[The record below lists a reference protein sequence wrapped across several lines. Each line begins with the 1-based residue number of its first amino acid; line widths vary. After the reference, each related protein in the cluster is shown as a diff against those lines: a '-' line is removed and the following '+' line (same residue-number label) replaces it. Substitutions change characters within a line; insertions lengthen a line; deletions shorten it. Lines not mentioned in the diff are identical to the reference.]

1 VFSLTVLE
9 ESKIVLNG
17 KIAVIASVL
26 ILLPACAET
35 ELVMHTAKQLTSSA
49 PGQSKGAYKIGKPY
63 KIKSTWYYPAV
74 NYGYVEKGIASWY
87 GPQFHGRKTAN
98 GEIFDMNTVSA
109 AHRTLPLPS
118 VVQVTNLKNG
128 RSLKIRVNDRGP
140 FAKSRIIDLSR
151 RAAQLLGYER
161 SGTARV
167 RVEIV
172 ADESRRM
179 ASLAQKNVKSLPF
192 QAPAKVKI
200 ASLSG
205 NVDGSGVNKQ
215 IKQLPNISTRELK
228 KSGPENL
235 VRVAPVSGSKKI
247 YVQAGAFVYRDLA
260 VKMQNLLDPLGPTR
274 VVEAVIGKR
283 RYFRVQ
289 VGPAATVNQGDK
301 LLELVIA
308 SGYPKARL
316 VVD

>member
-1 VFSLTVLE
+1 M
-9 ESKIVLNG
+9 LNG
-17 KIAVIASVL
+17 KIAIAASILVL
-26 ILLPACAET
+26 LSACAET
-35 ELVMHTAKQLTSSA
+35 ELAMHTAKQLTTTGA
-49 PGQSKGAYKIGKPY
+49 DQSKGAYKIGKPY
-63 KIKSTWYYPAV
+63 KIKNTWYYPAV

-161 SGTARV
+161 SGTALV

-172 ADESRRM
+172 ADESRKM
-179 ASLAQKNVKSLPF
+179 ASFAQGKIKSLPS

-200 ASLSG
+200 ASLP
-205 NVDGSGVNKQ
+205 GSTGVSNANPVLKQ
-215 IKQLPNISTRELK
+215 PPSISRQGSEAA
-228 KSGPENL
+228 SPSDV
-235 VRVAPVSGSKKI
+235 VRMAPVSGSKEI

-260 VKMQNLLDPLGPTR
+260 TKMEKLLHPLGPTR
-274 VVEAVIGKR
+274 IIEAVIGKR

-289 VGPAATVNQGDK
+289 VGPASSVNEGDK
-301 LLELVIA
+301 LLDLVIA
-308 SGYPKARL
+308 SGYPQARL

>member
-1 VFSLTVLE
+1 M
-9 ESKIVLNG
+9 LNG
-17 KIAVIASVL
+17 KIAIAASILVL
-26 ILLPACAET
+26 LSACAET
-35 ELVMHTAKQLTSSA
+35 ELAMHIAKQLTTA
-49 PGQSKGAYKIGKPY
+49 GPGQSKGAYKIGKPY
-63 KIKSTWYYPAV
+63 KIKNTWYYPAV

-87 GPQFHGRKTAN
+87 GAKFHGRKTAN
-98 GEIFDMNTVSA
+98 GEIFDMNAVSA

-140 FAKSRIIDLSR
+140 FAKNRIIDLSR
-151 RAAQLLGYER
+151 RAAQLLGSER
-161 SGTARV
+161 SGTALV

-179 ASLAQKNVKSLPF
+179 ASLAQGKIKSLPS

-200 ASLSG
+200 ASLP
-205 NVDGSGVNKQ
+205 GSTGVSSANPVTKRS
-215 IKQLPNISTRELK
+215 PSISTRESK
-228 KSGPENL
+228 PSSPTNI

-260 VKMQNLLDPLGPTR
+260 TKMEKLLHPLGPTR
-274 VVEAVIGKR
+274 IIEAVIGKR

-289 VGPAATVNQGDK
+289 VGPASTVSEGDK
-301 LLELVIA
+301 LLDLVIA

>member
-1 VFSLTVLE
+1 
-9 ESKIVLNG
+9 VLNG
-17 KIAVIASVL
+17 KIVIATSILVL
-26 ILLPACAET
+26 LSACAET
-35 ELVMHTAKQLTSSA
+35 ELAMHTAKQLTTSG

-63 KIKSTWYYPAV
+63 KIKGTWYYPAV

-87 GPQFHGRKTAN
+87 GSQFHGRKTAN
-98 GEIFDMNTVSA
+98 GEIFDMNTISA

-161 SGTARV
+161 SGTALV

-172 ADESRRM
+172 SDESRRM
-179 ASLAQKNVKSLPF
+179 ALLAQGQVRSLPS
-192 QAPAKVKI
+192 QKPAKVKI
-200 ASLSG
+200 ANLGGSTG
-205 NVDGSGVNKQ
+205 ESGVKMEA
-215 IKQLPNISTRELK
+215 KQLPPRYATKLRK
-228 KSGPENL
+228 W
-235 VRVAPVSGSKKI
+235 APTNVVKVSPVTGGKKI

-260 VKMQNLLDPLGPTR
+260 AKMQKLLDPLGPNR
-274 VVEAVIGKR
+274 IVEAVIGKR

-289 VGPAATVNQGDK
+289 VGPAPNVNQGDK
-301 LLELVIA
+301 LLDLVIA

>member
-1 VFSLTVLE
+1 LE
-9 ESKIVLNG
+9 ASKIVRKS
-17 KIAVIASVL
+17 KIAIAASSILVL
-26 ILLPACAET
+26 LSACAET
-35 ELVMHTAKQLTSSA
+35 ELAMHTAKQLTTTSL
-49 PGQSKGAYKIGKPY
+49 GQSKGAYKIGKPY
-63 KIKSTWYYPAV
+63 KIKNTWYYPAV

-87 GPQFHGRKTAN
+87 GSQFHGRKTAN

-118 VVQVTNLKNG
+118 VVRVTNLRNG

-179 ASLAQKNVKSLPF
+179 ASLTQGQVKSLPSHK
-192 QAPAKVKI
+192 PAKVKI
-200 ASLSG
+200 ANLSG
-205 NVDGSGVNKQ
+205 SNGDSGIDARAKQ
-215 IKQLPNISTRELK
+215 PSPISTRTIERPTLTNVVK
-228 KSGPENL
+228 VSP
-235 VRVAPVSGSKKI
+235 VAGGKKI

-260 VKMQNLLDPLGPTR
+260 VKMQKLLDPLGPTR
-274 VVEAVIGKR
+274 IIEAVIGKR

-289 VGPAATVNQGDK
+289 VGPSTTVNQGDK
-301 LLELVIA
+301 LLDLVIA

>member
-1 VFSLTVLE
+1 M
-9 ESKIVLNG
+9 LNG
-17 KIAVIASVL
+17 KIAIVASML

-35 ELVMHTAKQLTSSA
+35 ELAMHTAKQLTTSGA
-49 PGQSKGAYKIGKPY
+49 GQSKGAYKIGKPY
-63 KIKSTWYYPAV
+63 KIKGTWYYPAV

-87 GPQFHGRKTAN
+87 GPQFHHRKTAN
-98 GEIFDMNTVSA
+98 GEIFDMNAVSA

-118 VVQVTNLKNG
+118 VVRVTNLRNG

-161 SGTARV
+161 NGTALV

-179 ASLAQKNVKSLPF
+179 ASLAQRKIRSLPSKI
-192 QAPAKVKI
+192 PAKVQI
-200 ASLSG
+200 ASLPGSVGDSG
-205 NVDGSGVNKQ
+205 IDTSVKRQ
-215 IKQLPNISTRELK
+215 F
-228 KSGPENL
+228 
-235 VRVAPVSGSKKI
+235 PVSTQDTKTAIPRNVVKVSPVTGGKKI

-260 VKMQNLLDPLGPTR
+260 AKMQKLLNPLGPTR
-274 VVEAVIGKR
+274 IVEAVIGKR

-289 VGPAATVNQGDK
+289 VGPASTVSQGDK
-301 LLELVIA
+301 LLNLVIA

>member
-1 VFSLTVLE
+1 LE
-9 ESKIVLNG
+9 ANKIVLNG
-17 KIAVIASVL
+17 KIAIAASS
-26 ILLPACAET
+26 ILVFLSACAET
-35 ELVMHTAKQLTSSA
+35 ELVMHTAKQLTTSG
-49 PGQSKGAYKIGKPY
+49 PNQSKGAYKIGKPY
-63 KIKSTWYYPAV
+63 KIKSIWYYPAV

-118 VVQVTNLKNG
+118 VVRVTNLKNG

-151 RAAQLLGYER
+151 RAAQLLGFER

-167 RVEIV
+167 RIEIV
-172 ADESRRM
+172 ANESRRM
-179 ASLAQKNVKSLPF
+179 ASLAQGQAKSLPF
-192 QAPAKVKI
+192 QKPANVKI
-200 ASLSG
+200 TNLT
-205 NVDGSGVNKQ
+205 GSIGDFRANTG
-215 IKQLPNISTRELK
+215 IKQPPPISTTKIGIRTPTNVVK
-228 KSGPENL
+228 VSP
-235 VRVAPVSGSKKI
+235 VAGGKNI

-260 VKMQNLLDPLGPTR
+260 AKMQKLLEPLGPTR
-274 VVEAVIGKR
+274 IIVAVIGKR
-283 RYFRVQ
+283 KYFRVQ
-289 VGPAATVNQGDK
+289 IGPAVTVTQGDK
-301 LLELVIA
+301 LLDLVIA